1 MLYSFTYLVFC
12 ISLHMLFYRLSK
24 QALPIQTKTVIGLGI
39 STSISVPTI
48 LDIYIHSLHIGLPT
62 QGHSMQ
68 FEQWQKVQHPA
79 QMFNEHNDI
88 VALYST
94 KWSSS
99 TWLHLVELILIIYY
113 VFFYVTKSSTGQT
126 CQELFEM
133 HDTFCTDAAVQT
145 CSRGTFVGNTT

>member
-1 MLYSFTYLVFC
+1 
-12 ISLHMLFYRLSK
+12 MLFYRLSK
-24 QALPIQTKTVIGLGI
+24 QVLPIQTKTVIGLGI

-99 TWLHLVELILIIYY
+99 T
-113 VFFYVTKSSTGQT
+113 
-126 CQELFEM
+126 
-133 HDTFCTDAAVQT
+133 
-145 CSRGTFVGNTT
+145 